1 MTYKYLT
8 TRELTFI
15 YNFWKQ
21 DIKAYQAAKALK
33 RSSETVYRVYRFLDA
48 GNSISQFPGNHQI
61 NKTHCGRKLI
71 ELPEDETK
79 YIEQKL
85 SLGWTP
91 DTIIG

>member
-1 MTYKYLT
+1 MTYKHLT

-48 GNSISQFPGNHQI
+48 GNSISQFQENHYIIKHQLRYSWKTSQI
-61 NKTHCGRKLI
+61 NSYAISNLI
-71 ELPEDETK
+71 
-79 YIEQKL
+79 
-85 SLGWTP
+85 
-91 DTIIG
+91 